1 MTEHK
6 RIDEARQA
14 LKLGESATIP
24 EIKEAYRK
32 LSLKY
37 HPDKCKE
44 KDKKK
49 CEEKFKKINNANE
62 VLIKYCLNYKFPLRE
77 AAEAESREDKEAK
90 DHMKRFYDGWWG
102 DLDNE

>member
-1 MTEHK
+1 MTDYK
-6 RIDEARQA
+6 QVDKARKV

-44 KDKKK
+44 KNKKK
-49 CEEKFKKINNANE
+49 CEEKFKEINTANK
-62 VLIKYCLNYKFPLRE
+62 VLIEYCLNYKFPFKGIEER
-77 AAEAESREDKEAK
+77 ESREDKRAK
-90 DHMKRFYDGWWG
+90 EHMKRFYDGWWG
-102 DLDNE
+102 DLNNE